1 MSGVNT
7 NTRDVSYILFS
18 REYVRCRQTHY
29 TLLALRKFLTE
40 VVTISGLNLILKSNV
55 IPELII
61 SLILY
66 ISLLVNL

>member
-1 MSGVNT
+1 MTSVTFCSVENMY
-7 NTRDVSYILFS
+7 DVVRPITLFWP
-18 REYVRCRQTHY
+18 H
-29 TLLALRKFLTE
+29 AKFLTE